1 LCVTEAPQGC
11 LDSIGLARSF
21 DLDEVALQKVQLR
34 LQPPGVR
41 QYGGPIFVGQGR
53 PGVVEHDRFAKAGAP
68 GLQGEPAFPPRGT
81 YAIGSRKDLDEP
93 LAAVGD
99 DPDAELVTG
108 VDIEPLLQASGAA
121 AVQQA
126 IAAVAQPL
134 PRHNEQLPVL
144 IEPPHWP
151 TLSC

>member
-1 LCVTEAPQGC
+1 MGLVSWNATGSHEAGTP
-11 LDSIGLARSF
+11 A
-21 DLDEVALQKVQLR
+21 
-34 LQPPGVR
+34 
-41 QYGGPIFVGQGR
+41 
-53 PGVVEHDRFAKAGAP
+53 
-68 GLQGEPAFPPRGT
+68 LQGEPALPLRAI
-81 YAIGSRKDLDEP
+81 YAIGSRTNLDEP

-99 DPDAELVTG
+99 DPDAEQVTG
-108 VDIEPLLQASGAA
+108 VDVEPLLHACGSA

-134 PRHNEQLPVL
+134 SRRDEQLPLL